1 MKPEI
6 KQRIEQLNN
15 GKIPKGYQKTDF
27 GVFPSDWVTDK
38 KLIDIGTFGKG
49 KGIPGQQN
57 AIRWCPLCWIWR
69 YLYEV

>member
-38 KLIDIGTFGKG
+38 SLSTLELLEKEKAYPATKCNPMVSLVLDM
-49 KGIPGQQN
+49 
-57 AIRWCPLCWIWR
+57 AIFI
-69 YLYEV
+69 

>member
-49 KGIPGQQN
+49 KGIPGN
-57 AIRWCPLCWIWR
+57 KMLERRAGMAILQA
-69 YLYEV
+69 LQLF